1 VRWSPLIDA
10 TEPQRFGSKAVSLA
24 RALQAGL
31 PVPPGIAL
39 AESFV
44 AAIGE
49 GTRAATVELAQL
61 PLPCGAELAV
71 RSSAVG
77 EDSACASF
85 AGQHTSELGVLPGE
99 KLRDAVRAVWR
110 SGFRDGALGYRD
122 QLGLDRSPRM
132 GVVIQP
138 LINASVAGVLFTRNP
153 VTGTDERVI
162 EAAWG
167 LGESVVQ
174 GRVVPDLY
182 RLSVDG
188 TLIQHTPGDKRTET
202 RPLPTGG
209 IVQHPVPDERA
220 AAPTLN
226 QEKLQALHKLALQ
239 CEQVW
244 NCDHDIEWAF
254 TQDGTLHLLQHRPIT
269 TPSPQV
275 ARTTHNPDTSH
286 RGTSPP

>member
-1 VRWSPLIDA
+1 MRWSQLIGA
-10 TEPQRFGSKAVSLA
+10 TDPERFGGKAASLA

-31 PVPPGIAL
+31 PVPPGLAL

-49 GTRAATVELAQL
+49 GQQAAAVELARL

-77 EDSACASF
+77 EDSASASF
-85 AGQHTSELGVLPGE
+85 AGQHTSELGVLPGVT
-99 KLRDAVRAVWR
+99 LREAVEVVWR
-110 SGFRDGALGYRD
+110 SGFGDGALGYRD
-122 QLGLDRSPRM
+122 RLGLGQSPRM

-153 VTGTDERVI
+153 VTGANERVI

-174 GRVVPDLY
+174 GRVVPDFY

-188 TLIQHTPGDKRTET
+188 TLIQHTLGDQRTEV
-202 RPLPTGG
+202 RPLSTGG
-209 IVQHPVPDERA
+209 VAEQPVPDERA
-220 AAPTLN
+220 AATILN
-226 QEKLQALHKLALQ
+226 QDELQALHELACQ

-254 TQDGTLHLLQHRPIT
+254 AHDGTLHLLQHRPIT
-269 TPSPQV
+269 SACYSV
-275 ARTTHNPDTSH
+275 AR
-286 RGTSPP
+286 R

>member
-1 VRWSPLIDA
+1 VRWSQLIDA
-10 TEPQRFGSKAVSLA
+10 TDPERFGGKAVSLA
-24 RALQAGL
+24 RALRAGL
-31 PVPPGIAL
+31 PVPPGVAL
-39 AESFV
+39 ADSFV
-44 AAIGE
+44 TAIGE
-49 GTRAATVELAQL
+49 GNQAASVELAQL
-61 PLPCGAELAV
+61 PLPCRAELAV

-77 EDSACASF
+77 EDSASASF
-85 AGQHTSELGVLPGE
+85 AGQHTSELAVLPGE
-99 KLRDAVRAVWR
+99 PLREAVRAVWR
-110 SGFRDGALGYRD
+110 SGFFDGALGYRD
-122 QLGLDRSPRM
+122 RLGLDQSPRM
-132 GVVIQP
+132 GVVIQS

-153 VTGTDERVI
+153 VTGATERVI

-188 TLIQHTPGDKRTET
+188 TLIEHTLGDKRTET

-209 IVQHPVPDERA
+209 IAEHPVPDERA

-226 QEKLQALHKLALQ
+226 LEELQALHELALK

-254 TQDGTLHLLQHRPIT
+254 ARDGTLYLLQHRPIT
-269 TPSPQV
+269 TRSPHV
-275 ARTTHNPDTSH
+275 ARA
-286 RGTSPP
+286 

>member
-1 VRWSPLIDA
+1 
-10 TEPQRFGSKAVSLA
+10 
-24 RALQAGL
+24 
-31 PVPPGIAL
+31 
-39 AESFV
+39 V

-49 GTRAATVELAQL
+49 DDQAATAELAQL
-61 PLPCGAELAV
+61 PLPCGPELAV

-77 EDSACASF
+77 EDSASASF

-99 KLRDAVRAVWR
+99 TLREAVRTVWR

-122 QLGLDRSPRM
+122 RLGLDRSPRM

-153 VTGTDERVI
+153 ITGTNERVI

-174 GRVVPDLY
+174 GRVVPDHY

-188 TLIQHTPGDKRTET
+188 TLIEHILGDKRTET
-202 RPLPTGG
+202 RSLPTGG
-209 IVQHPVPDERA
+209 TAQHPVPAERA

-226 QEKLQALHKLALQ
+226 DDELQALHELALQ

-254 TQDGTLHLLQHRPIT
+254 AQDGTLHLLQHRPIT
-269 TPSPQV
+269 RRSP
-275 ARTTHNPDTSH
+275 
-286 RGTSPP
+286 